1 MLRDVEWRA
10 LRYACTNVLSY
21 CDCNPGNCRGGQRGS
36 PASCCEHIR
45 SKRSASIPP
54 NQEMCVGAHAT
65 RLLALTWWRPRERR
79 RDYSSRVC
87 KIAADKPPVGNAAT
101 RRLLPQGPFPRGPSG
116 RRRGPCVTPPSVA
129 GAIAAATR
137 IAIDRRR
144 LLCSRLPRVPIRF
157 CGPRGTRRTEG
168 LRSPE
173 LRLCCGVTTVDLV
186 MPNCSII

>member
-1 MLRDVEWRA
+1 VLTSTSLCYGMLSGARCAMLARTYFRIATAIQEIAAEASEA
-10 LRYACTNVLSY
+10 L
-21 CDCNPGNCRGGQRGS
+21 
-36 PASCCEHIR
+36 PASCCGHIR

-116 RRRGPCVTPPSVA
+116 RRRGPCVTPPICRGRNRGGDPHRHRQAAAPLLPASPSAHPLLRTAGHEEDRGFAVA
-129 GAIAAATR
+129 RIAAML
-137 IAIDRRR
+137 RRYD
-144 LLCSRLPRVPIRF
+144 S
-157 CGPRGTRRTEG
+157 
-168 LRSPE
+168 
-173 LRLCCGVTTVDLV
+173 
-186 MPNCSII
+186 